1 LRGRSS
7 LCMNG
12 SQLVLLSG
20 ELVLQPGIPEI
31 SNR

>member
-1 LRGRSS
+1 
-7 LCMNG
+7 MNG